1 MSLAA
6 SLFSPAQAKVL
17 TWLFGQPQRWY
28 HVNELLRL
36 TGLGSASLQRELKR
50 LALAG
55 LLAEERVANLR
66 RVRANPASP
75 IYSELVVVVQKALGA
90 EPILQHALQPFAARI
105 EPALIYGSFPRQ
117 TDHANTDIDL
127 MLVADALGT
136 GDLLPAVLEAE
147 QHLGRRI
154 RPTIYTAT
162 DFSRRR
168 ADATSFVSNVL
179 SQPTLILIGS
189 LDNSAGT

>member
-1 MSLAA
+1 
-6 SLFSPAQAKVL
+6 
-17 TWLFGQPQRWY
+17 
-28 HVNELLRL
+28 
-36 TGLGSASLQRELKR
+36 
-50 LALAG
+50 
-55 LLAEERVANLR
+55 
-66 RVRANPASP
+66 
-75 IYSELVVVVQKALGA
+75 
-90 EPILQHALQPFAARI
+90 
-105 EPALIYGSFPRQ
+105 
-117 TDHANTDIDL
+117 